1 MLGKIDPQLIIAT
14 SMESFMLCPCA
25 TLGFFRPFNRA
36 VNSLARLAFFI
47 NDFVWIEEVAPQIL
61 NIVED
66 DLRLDATFVP
76 FH

>member
-1 MLGKIDPQLIIAT
+1 M
-14 SMESFMLCPCA
+14 
-25 TLGFFRPFNRA
+25 
-36 VNSLARLAFFI
+36 NSLARLAFFI